1 MPDAAKPATDEQMEA
16 MRAAFAGTRT
26 AMASLILIDGKTV
39 TIASILAR
47 YDADAAEIKAL
58 REALREALVR
68 AREFIQA
75 EHDCLFESIT
85 VGGDPSTMDDVDA
98 PHFAESLQALEEI
111 DRALLEPSR

>member
-16 MRAAFAGTRT
+16 LRAAFAGVSVAFGT
-26 AMASLILIDGKTV
+26 LIQVDGTPI

-58 REALREALVR
+58 REALVR

-75 EHDCLFESIT
+75 EHDCLLESIT